1 MTNTKLEKL
10 IDVVKALRTPV
21 TGCPWDLEQDH
32 DSLKPYLIEE
42 AYEVLQAIESGDD
55 VEFADEL
62 GDILLQ
68 VVLHS
73 QLAQERKAFDIEK
86 VITNITEKMIRRH
99 PHVFGDDIAENSDV
113 VLRNWEAIKLK
124 EKKIGSFAQNLKEVP
139 QDIPALL
146 RAQRVGGKSSKFNF
160 DWDSISDVL
169 AKLKEE
175 VIELEQEIEGIKTA
189 KPLSTAALD
198 RETKKKIE
206 HELGDVLFSAAQLG
220 RWLGVSSEDSLRAC
234 VSRFISRIEW
244 AENNTEKALNE
255 LTSSELDKLWEASK
269 TAENTRL

>member
-1 MTNTKLEKL
+1 MNDNKFSKLVE
-10 IDVVKALRTPV
+10 VVQALRTPV

-32 DSLKPYLIEE
+32 NSLKPYLIEE
-42 AYEVLQAIESGDD
+42 AYEVLQAIEAGDD

-73 QLAQERKAFDIEK
+73 QLANERKAFDIEK
-86 VITNITEKMIRRH
+86 VISNITEKMIRRH
-99 PHVFGDDIAENSDV
+99 PHVFGDDVAENSDV
-113 VLRNWEAIKLK
+113 VLRNWETIKLK
-124 EKKIGSFAQNLKEVP
+124 EKKVGSFAQSLKEVP

-160 DWDSISDVL
+160 DWDNISGVL
-169 AKLKEE
+169 AKLREE
-175 VIELEQEIEGIKTA
+175 IVELEKEIEGINTD

-198 RETKKKIE
+198 PETKKRIE

-244 AENNTEKALNE
+244 AEGKTDKPLNTL
-255 LTSSELDKLWEASK
+255 SSEDLEKLWEASK
-269 TAENTRL
+269 TA